1 MSVFGVLGIAV
12 LVATAGAMLKGYS
25 PTLGLCLSIAA
36 GVFLLLG
43 CIGDL
48 KSIVIG
54 MQRLLSQTNIETA
67 FWGILLK
74 TLGICYICQFA
85 GDLCRDAGE
94 TALAGYV
101 ELAGKITVVGLSL
114 PLITKVVETVVKLID
129 V

>member
-1 MSVFGVLGIAV
+1 M
-12 LVATAGAMLKGYS
+12 
-25 PTLGLCLSIAA
+25 PE
-36 GVFLLLG
+36 
-43 CIGDL
+43 
-48 KSIVIG
+48 
-54 MQRLLSQTNIETA
+54 MQRLLSKTNVDPA
-67 FWGILLK
+67 YFGILLK
-74 TLGICYICQFA
+74 TLGICYLSQFA

>member
-1 MSVFGVLGIAV
+1 MSVLGVLGVAV
-12 LVATAGAMLKGYS
+12 TVATAGALLRERS
-25 PTLGLCLSIAA
+25 PTLALCLSVGA

-43 CIGDL
+43 CVGDL
-48 KSIVIG
+48 SSIVLE
-54 MQRLLSQTNIETA
+54 MQRLLSKTNVETA
-67 FWGILLK
+67 FFGILLK
-74 TLGICYICQFA
+74 TLGICYLSQFA

>member
-12 LVATAGAMLKGYS
+12 LVATAGALLRGYHQAFA
-25 PTLGLCLSIAA
+25 LCLTIGA

-43 CIGDL
+43 CVDDL
-48 KSIVIG
+48 KQIVESMG
-54 MQRLLSQTNIETA
+54 QLLSKTQTEMA
-67 FWGILLK
+67 FFGILLK
-74 TLGICYICQFA
+74 TLGICYLCQFA

-101 ELAGKITVVGLSL
+101 ELAGKITVVVLSL
-114 PLITKVVETVVKLID
+114 PFITKVVETVVKLID

>member
-1 MSVFGVLGIAV
+1 MSTLAVLGVAV
-12 LVATAGAMLKGYS
+12 LAATAGAMLRNHS
-25 PTLGLCLSIAA
+25 PAFSLFLSLAA
-36 GVFLLLG
+36 GAFLLLG
-43 CIGDL
+43 CVGDL
-48 KSIVIG
+48 KNILSG
-54 MQRLLSQTNIETA
+54 MERLLSKTNIETA
-67 FWGILLK
+67 FFGILLK
-74 TLGICYICQFA
+74 TLGICYLSQFA